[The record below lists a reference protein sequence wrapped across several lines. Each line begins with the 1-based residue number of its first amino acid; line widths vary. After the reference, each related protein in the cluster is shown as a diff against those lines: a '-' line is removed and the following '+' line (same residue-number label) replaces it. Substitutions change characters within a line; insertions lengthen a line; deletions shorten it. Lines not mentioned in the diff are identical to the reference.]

1 MHCLRKDLLQLM
13 RIQFYVL
20 KPFRPCK
27 TMLTQL
33 KTGEGLDRRGKS
45 AKGKGEGSLTLSPQF
60 EGLNGVVVSPV
71 DG

>member
-1 MHCLRKDLLQLM
+1 
-13 RIQFYVL
+13 
-20 KPFRPCK
+20 
-27 TMLTQL
+27 MLIQL

-60 EGLNGVVVSPV
+60 EGLNGMVASPV